1 MVDLHTHSNYSDGS
15 DSPRELVEKAHNLG
29 LKAVALTDHNTID
42 GLDEFLK
49 AGEEYKGEME
59 VIPGIE
65 FSTEANGRD
74 FHILALYIDKNHYAD
89 IENYISLMIKNKI
102 KSNKNLVQN
111 LKNAGYE
118 IDYDE
123 IVKANKTEN
132 FNRVAI
138 ANALKEKGYADSVA
152 DAFEKYL
159 HRKNGYYHPPK
170 KLNTFDVIEFINS
183 IGAISI
189 WAHPLKSITAEEFEK
204 FLPQAKASGL
214 MAIETMHSLYND
226 EKHQQSVALAK
237 KYGFLEAGG
246 SDYHGSNKDN
256 VLLGTGTNNNV
267 NISYKKLEILK
278 EKRISKGET
287 NGKEKADS

>member
-1 MVDLHTHSNYSDGS
+1 MVDLHTHSNFSDGS
-15 DSPRELVEKAHNLG
+15 DTPEELVEKAYKLG

-42 GLDEFLK
+42 GLDQFLK
-49 AGEEYKGEME
+49 AGEKYKGEME

-65 FSTEANGRD
+65 FSTEADGKD
-74 FHILALYIDKNHYAD
+74 FHILALYIDKNHYTD
-89 IENYISLMIKNKI
+89 IENYLSVMIKNKI
-102 KSNKNLVQN
+102 ESNKDLVQS

-118 IDYDE
+118 IDYNE

-159 HRKNGYYHPPK
+159 HRKNGYYNPLE
-170 KLNTFDVIEFINS
+170 KLNTFDVIKFINS

-189 WAHPLKSITAEEFEK
+189 WAHPLKAITAEEFK
-204 FLPQAKASGL
+204 KYLPQAKEAGL
-214 MAIETMHSLYND
+214 IAVETMHSLYN
-226 EKHQQSVALAK
+226 EEQQKQVEALAK
-237 KYGFLEAGG
+237 KYKLLPSGG

-267 NISYKKLEILK
+267 AISDKMLEILK
-278 EKRISKGET
+278 EKHFKGET

>member
-1 MVDLHTHSNYSDGS
+1 MVDLHTHSNFSDGS
-15 DSPRELVEKAHNLG
+15 DSPEKLVEKAYKLG

-42 GLDEFLK
+42 GLDQFLK
-49 AGEEYKGEME
+49 AGEKYKGKME

-65 FSTEANGRD
+65 FSTEADGKD
-74 FHILALYIDKNHYAD
+74 FHILALYIDKSHYTD
-89 IENYISLMIKNKI
+89 IESYLSVMIKNKI
-102 KSNKNLVQN
+102 ESNKDLVQS

-118 IDYDE
+118 IDYNE

-159 HRKNGYYHPPK
+159 HRKNGYYHPPE
-170 KLNTFDVIEFINS
+170 KLNTFNVIKFINS

-189 WAHPLKSITAEEFEK
+189 WAHPLKAITTEEFEK
-204 FLPQAKASGL
+204 YLPQAKEAGL
-214 MAIETMHSLYND
+214 IAVETMHSLYNK
-226 EKHQQSVALAK
+226 EQQKQVEALAK
-237 KYGFLEAGG
+237 KYKLLPSGG

-267 NISYKKLEILK
+267 AISDKTLEILK
-278 EKRISKGET
+278 EKHFKGET